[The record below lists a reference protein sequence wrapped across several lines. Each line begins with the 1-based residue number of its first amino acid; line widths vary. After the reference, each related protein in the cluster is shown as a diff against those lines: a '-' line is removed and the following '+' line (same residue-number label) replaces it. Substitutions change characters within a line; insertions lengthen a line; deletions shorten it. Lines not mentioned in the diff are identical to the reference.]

1 MMPPTEWHL
10 MPRQTVTLMF
20 RLKRVELVNWDY
32 WSRFV
37 VPLDAKIITLVGP
50 NGSGKTTFIDAC
62 RTLLGI
68 ECSGGRDYK
77 RYARQSKA
85 QVVWIRGVVT
95 NAANART
102 GRAFFPI
109 TAEEVT
115 LACRIRKGSGDWER
129 KYFVT
134 PGAVEIEALEA
145 SPAVPLGLRDYRQRL
160 ASAGLSDAMRK
171 VLALEQ
177 GATGKLSEYSP
188 QALLRLVWDTFGD
201 QSVLD
206 QYQRAKQEYDEARRE
221 LEEAQ
226 RIVDNQA
233 AAVGRL
239 EQEVSSYREWE
250 QRKRRLYDWKTLL
263 LPVMELAE
271 LVDKWRDARQLR
283 SKARAKVRENDDRV
297 AALEGEQVRLTALI
311 EQKTTA
317 GSRAEAAYQ
326 AAQREF
332 TEARAAHAKV
342 QGLLDRRAQLER
354 LAAAQR
360 GGVDSAALARELAE
374 VRAGAARKDLE
385 GGTLNARASQ
395 LRSRIAALQSG
406 QRPRWPQVDEM
417 SATLREHGITHAVLG
432 EVLEVTDT
440 RWQPAVEGLLGG
452 DRGMILILDDTR
464 HVEAMRLA
472 QGRRFRHWLNWELES
487 VRESHRDTALAKVRA
502 NGRVPQWIVR
512 YLAGIHCVETVEA
525 GDELNRRDARATW
538 VTPDGYYRGPRGARH
553 LGVEPHDF
561 MLGEAGRRQ
570 ALAAAEAQLK
580 EVIAQQEA
588 AATDFASL
596 NVRIS
601 EIQALLAGYD
611 APAELA
617 SRAEEF
623 HAADAECARLEGVV
637 HVTADATA
645 RTYADLKQAQEA
657 IQQVRDNVIK
667 LGETLRTTK
676 AQRDSAKLELTTK
689 DQTLREHMGLLRQKL
704 HGAPL
709 DWRDPINRQQ
719 ILKHPDCA
727 NTDASV
733 FRRVVESEQHWVD
746 EHAIG
751 KDESV
756 VLRYERQRDELSRLE
771 RILSERREMRDRT
784 LTLVDSQRARYIVVL
799 KGTAGAYLKNVRTLA
814 ELAGIEAITRPFVI
828 ENTDVSL
835 AQAGLDMVFRF
846 DQKETADIDAADSSG
861 GQKVMKSM
869 VLLVALMLDEHNP
882 SGVVFVDEPFAH
894 LDIFN
899 IDRVSSFLDK
909 TKAQFIVTTPVTHN
923 HNIYTP
929 SRITLVTQIIKPGA
943 KQAPGIGVLVR
954 REVGT

>member
-1 MMPPTEWHL
+1 
-10 MPRQTVTLMF
+10 MPRQRVTPMF
-20 RLKRVELVNWDY
+20 SLKRVEVVNWDY

-95 NAANART
+95 NALNVRT

-109 TAEEVT
+109 TTDEVT

-129 KYFVT
+129 KYFIT
-134 PGAVEIEALEA
+134 PGAVDIEALEA
-145 SPAVPLGLRDYRQRL
+145 SAAVPLGLREYRQRL

-239 EQEVSSYREWE
+239 EQEVSNYREWE
-250 QRKRRLYDWKTLL
+250 QRKARLYDWKTRL

-271 LVDKWRDARQLR
+271 LVDKWREARQLR
-283 SKARAKVRENDDRV
+283 AKARAKVRENEERV
-297 AALEGEQVRLTALI
+297 AALERDQERLTALSG
-311 EQKTTA
+311 QKAEIGALA
-317 GSRAEAAYQ
+317 GAASEV
-326 AAQREF
+326 AQHEF
-332 TEARAAHAKV
+332 TEAYAAHSRV
-342 QGLLDRRAQLER
+342 QGVLDRRDQLER

-360 GGVDSAALARELAE
+360 AGVDPAALARELA
-374 VRAGAARKDLE
+374 AARADGARKSLDLE
-385 GGTLNARASQ
+385 TLDGRASQ

-406 QRPRWPQVDEM
+406 QRPRWPQVEEM
-417 SATLREHGITHAVLG
+417 CETLREHGIEHAVLG
-432 EVLEVTDT
+432 EVLEVTEP

-452 DRGMILILDDTR
+452 DRGMILILDAVR
-464 HVEAMRLA
+464 HVEAMSLA
-472 QGRRFRHWLNWELES
+472 QRRRFRHWLNWELEA
-487 VRESHRDTALAKVRA
+487 VREPAPGTVLAKLRV
-502 NGRVPQWIVR
+502 NGCVPHWIIR
-512 YLAGIHCVETVEA
+512 YLAGIRCVETVEA
-525 GDELNRRDARATW
+525 GAELNRREARASW
-538 VTPDGYYRGPRGARH
+538 ITPDGYYRGARGARH
-553 LGVEPHDF
+553 LGIEPQEF
-561 MLGEAGRRQ
+561 ILGDAGRRQ
-570 ALAAAEAQLK
+570 ALAAAQAQLQD
-580 EVIAQQEA
+580 VLAQQEA
-588 AATDFASL
+588 TATQFACL
-596 NVRIS
+596 NARIS
-601 EIQALLAGYD
+601 EIQALLAEYD

-617 SRAEEF
+617 ARAEEF
-623 HAADAECARLEGVV
+623 RAADAECTRLKAVV
-637 HVTADATA
+637 HAAADTVA
-645 RTYADLKQAQEA
+645 RAQAELKQAQEA
-657 IQQVRDNVIK
+657 SQHVRDSLVEF
-667 LGETLRTTK
+667 GGTLRTTK
-676 AQRDSAKLELTTK
+676 SQRDTAKLELTTK
-689 DQTLREHMGLLRQKL
+689 DQTLREHMDLLRQKL
-704 HGAPL
+704 HGVPS
-709 DWRDPINRQQ
+709 DWRDPIKRQE
-719 ILKHPDCA
+719 ILKHPDCT
-727 NTDASV
+727 NTDANV
-733 FRRVVESEQHWVD
+733 FRRVVEGEQRWVD
-746 EHAIG
+746 EHASG

-771 RILSERREMRDRT
+771 RILGERRDMRDRT
-784 LTLVDSQRARYIVVL
+784 LTLVDSQRARYINVL

-814 ELAGIEAITRPFVI
+814 ELAAIEAITRPFAI

-835 AQAGLDMVFRF
+835 AQAGLDIVFRF
-846 DQKETADIDAADSSG
+846 DQKEAADIDAADSSG

-954 REVGT
+954 REAGA